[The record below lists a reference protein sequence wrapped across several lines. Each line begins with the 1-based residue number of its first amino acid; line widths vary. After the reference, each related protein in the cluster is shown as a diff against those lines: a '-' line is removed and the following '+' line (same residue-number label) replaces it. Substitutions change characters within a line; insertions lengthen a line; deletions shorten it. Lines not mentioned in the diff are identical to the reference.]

1 MTERRILRKWR
12 NEIKRRTRN
21 AQKAQDAKTLQ
32 ILASRTEEWQV
43 DMPEW
48 LAIPAINC
56 DLGNMLKAD
65 AAIAIAL
72 ATWQHLRVIAELAAA
87 GIDEPL
93 GNQTRSAKEL
103 YVDMEWLRR
112 FDETGVLSARYID
125 WSQIASAKTSRDP
138 ILGKARIETTKN
150 RYGSDE
156 NWGPDGWARPDP
168 LKGSINQA
176 GRMAQ
181 VFKAVRKEID
191 CDHLGATDLTEFD
204 EELAQLEAI
213 GNAMSHGNA
222 TLSLMI
228 HGHPGAAGLAGT
240 FCYLALQSCWEQF
253 LGLTNGIKP
262 SEREAAARVRIQEV
276 AMRLQK

>member
-12 NEIKRRTRN
+12 NETKRRTRN
-21 AQKAQDAKTLQ
+21 AQKSRDAKTLQ

-43 DMPEW
+43 DMPKW
-48 LAIPAINC
+48 LAIPAINR
-56 DLGNMLKAD
+56 DSGNMHKAS
-65 AAIAIAL
+65 AASAIAL
-72 ATWQHLRVIAELAAA
+72 ATWQHLLVIAELAAA

-93 GNQTRSAKEL
+93 GNQTRSAQEL

-125 WSQIASAKTSRDP
+125 WSQVASAKTSRNP
-138 ILGKARIETTKN
+138 IFGKASIEAIKD

-168 LKGSINQA
+168 PKGSINQA

-181 VFKAVRKEID
+181 VFRAVRNEID
-191 CDHLGATDLTEFD
+191 NDQLSAADLTDFD
-204 EELAQLEAI
+204 EELAQLVAI
-213 GNAMSHGNA
+213 VNAMSHGNA

-228 HGHPGAAGLAGT
+228 HGHPGAACLAGT

-253 LGLTNGIKP
+253 LGLTNGTYP
-262 SEREAAARVRIQEV
+262 SEREEAARLRVQEV

>member
-1 MTERRILRKWR
+1 
-12 NEIKRRTRN
+12 
-21 AQKAQDAKTLQ
+21 
-32 ILASRTEEWQV
+32 
-43 DMPEW
+43 MPKW
-48 LAIPAINC
+48 LAIPAINH
-56 DLGNMLKAD
+56 DSGNMHKAT
-65 AAIAIAL
+65 AASAIAL
-72 ATWQHLRVIAELAAA
+72 ATWQHLLVIAELAAA

-125 WSQIASAKTSRDP
+125 WSQVASAKTSRDP
-138 ILGKARIETTKN
+138 IFGKASIETIKN

-156 NWGPDGWARPDP
+156 RLGPDGWARPDP
-168 LKGSINQA
+168 TKDFIDQA

-181 VFKAVRKEID
+181 VFNAARKEID
-191 CDHLGATDLTEFD
+191 YAQLGVTDLTEFD
-204 EELAQLEAI
+204 EELAQLMAI
-213 GNAMSHGNA
+213 VNAMSHGNT

-228 HGHPGAAGLAGT
+228 HGHPGAACLAGT

-253 LGLTNGIKP
+253 LGLTNGTYP
-262 SEREAAARVRIQEV
+262 SEREEAARLRIQEV

>member
-12 NEIKRRTRN
+12 NEIKQRTRN
-21 AQKAQDAKTLQ
+21 AQKSRDAKILQ
-32 ILASRTEEWQV
+32 ILATRTEEWQV

-48 LAIPAINC
+48 LAIPAINH

-93 GNQTRSAKEL
+93 GNQTRSTKEL

-191 CDHLGATDLTEFD
+191 CDHLDATDLTEFD
-204 EELAQLEAI
+204 EETRSTRGYWECHVPRECDTQLNDPRSSWSGGFGGNILLSGVAELLGAI
-213 GNAMSHGNA
+213 LGVDEWH
-222 TLSLMI
+222 
-228 HGHPGAAGLAGT
+228 
-240 FCYLALQSCWEQF
+240 QS
-253 LGLTNGIKP
+253 
-262 SEREAAARVRIQEV
+262 
-276 AMRLQK
+276 

>member
-21 AQKAQDAKTLQ
+21 AQKSRDAKTLQ

-48 LAIPAINC
+48 LAIPAINR
-56 DLGNMLKAD
+56 DSGNMHKAS
-65 AAIAIAL
+65 AASAIAL
-72 ATWQHLRVIAELAAA
+72 ATWQHLLVIAELAAA

-93 GNQTRSAKEL
+93 GNQIRSAKEL

-112 FDETGVLSARYID
+112 FDETGVLSTRYID
-125 WSQIASAKTSRDP
+125 WSQIANAKTSRDP
-138 ILGKARIETTKN
+138 VLGKDMIKSIKDPYKSE
-150 RYGSDE
+150 E

-168 LKGSINQA
+168 PKGSINQA

-181 VFKAVRKEID
+181 VFNAVRKEID
-191 CDHLGATDLTEFD
+191 YDQLGATDLTEFD
-204 EELAQLEAI
+204 EELAQLAAI

-228 HGHPGAAGLAGT
+228 HSHPGAAGLAGT

-253 LGLTNGIKP
+253 LGLTNGINP
-262 SEREAAARVRIQEV
+262 NEREAAARLRIQEV